1 MTTSDEELAE
11 RAEALADEVGRLN
24 REVEKLN
31 RRGIRA
37 VYAVILLFVLLG
49 AMAILVNQQFRTS
62 DKLEGVIQ
70 RSLCPVY
77 GLVVG
82 SFDPSTRPD
91 TGPKPTPRDQY
102 IATFQV
108 MRDAYTD
115 LQCTAPLVPK
125 KTTP

>member
-1 MTTSDEELAE
+1 MTSDEELAE
-11 RAEALADEVGRLN
+11 RAEALADEVSRLN

-37 VYAVILLFVLLG
+37 VYAVMLLFLLLG
-49 AMAILVNQQFRTS
+49 GMGILVFQQFRTS
-62 DKLEGVIQ
+62 DRLEGVVQ

-82 SFDPSTRPD
+82 SYDPSTRPD

-102 IATFQV
+102 VATFQV
-108 MRDAYTD
+108 MRDGYNE
-115 LQCTAPLVPK
+115 LQCTAPIVPK
-125 KTTP
+125 KSDS